1 MMRSFLILFL
11 SVFIV
16 ISVSAQERLSL
27 VGQSL
32 HTLKHLNQLE
42 QKARLFAIPSI
53 QIHKS
58 PEASTDKQQAF
69 RSLSVPIIYSYEE
82 LAPFCKLEVKME
94 KVVKMPIKFRL
105 GSVDY
110 VDYLEG
116 KRDWY

>member
-1 MMRSFLILFL
+1 MRRLLILLLSAFL
-11 SVFIV
+11 SMTLA
-16 ISVSAQERLSL
+16 AQDRLTL

-32 HTLKHLNQLE
+32 HSLKQLRQPA
-42 QKARLFAIPSI
+42 QKASLFAIPTI
-53 QIHKS
+53 QV
-58 PEASTDKQQAF
+58 PTSTKPPSVKQKAF
-69 RSLSVPIIYSYEE
+69 QSLSVPILYSYEE